1 MTIRGHAAD
10 GVPGTAAPGL
20 PDPIGEA
27 PVDPFVDPESAAT
40 NGAGHRLG
48 ARPVPDSPPP
58 ELRYRR
64 AFKLKS
70 SMTALWRSRTI
81 IWSLTIRDLRSTY
94 SQEVLGFA
102 WALLTPLVLMV
113 VFTFLQGRFG
123 GKIPTGGVWYPI
135 FLYVALMP
143 WTFFSGSVSS
153 GGTSLIGNPLLNKVY
168 APREVFPIAEIL
180 GTVVST
186 LCASA
191 ALVVLFLIDGRLPSA
206 TIYWAIPL
214 LAILLVFTLGIT
226 LLVAAMTVFL
236 RDMRHALPLF
246 LQVGLFATPIIYP
259 ITEIS
264 KQYRTLYV
272 VINPIAGIIDGLRR
286 CVLYDQAPRAGYTLV
301 AAGVS
306 CLWLFFAFVIFK
318 RLETGFADVS

>member
-10 GVPGTAAPGL
+10 GVPGAAAAAGL
-20 PDPIGEA
+20 PEQIPGQIPDALVI
-27 PVDPFVDPESAAT
+27 PERPAT
-40 NGAGHRLG
+40 NGGGHQPGSRV
-48 ARPVPDSPPP
+48 VPDSPPP

-70 SMTALWRSRTI
+70 SMIALWRSRTI
-81 IWSLTIRDLRSTY
+81 VWSLTIRDLRSTY

-135 FLYVALMP
+135 FLYVGLMP

-153 GGTSLIGNPLLNKVY
+153 GGTSLVGNPLLNKVY

-191 ALVVLFLIDGRLPSA
+191 
-206 TIYWAIPL
+206 PL
-214 LAILLVFTLGIT
+214 L
-226 LLVAAMTVFL
+226 
-236 RDMRHALPLF
+236 
-246 LQVGLFATPIIYP
+246 
-259 ITEIS
+259 
-264 KQYRTLYV
+264 K
-272 VINPIAGIIDGLRR
+272 
-286 CVLYDQAPRAGYTLV
+286 
-301 AAGVS
+301 
-306 CLWLFFAFVIFK
+306 
-318 RLETGFADVS
+318 

>member
-1 MTIRGHAAD
+1 MTIRGQSAD
-10 GVPGTAAPGL
+10 GIPSPGESPQL
-20 PDPIGEA
+20 PASIDRPADPAGA
-27 PVDPFVDPESAAT
+27 PVS
-40 NGAGHRLG
+40 NGAVNG
-48 ARPVPDSPPP
+48 ALIQREIPDSPPA
-58 ELRYRR
+58 ELRHRR
-64 AFKLKS
+64 AFRLKS
-70 SMTALWRSRTI
+70 SMVALWRSRTI

-113 VFTFLQGRFG
+113 VFTFLEGRFG

-135 FLYVALMP
+135 FLYVGLMP

-191 ALVVLFLIDGRLPSA
+191 ALIVLFIIDGRVPAA
-206 TIYWAIPL
+206 TTYWALPM

-226 LLVAAMTVFL
+226 LLVAALTVFL

-246 LQVGLFATPIIYP
+246 LQVGLFATPIIWP
-259 ITEIS
+259 ISEIT
-264 KQYRTLYV
+264 KQYRAAYV
-272 VINPIAGIIDGLRR
+272 AINPMAGVIEGLRR
-286 CVLYDQAPRAGYTLV
+286 CVLYDQPPRLSYSLI
-301 AAGVS
+301 AAGMS
-306 CLWLFFAFVIFK
+306 CFWLFFGYVVFK

>member
-1 MTIRGHAAD
+1 MRGHAAEESSVAAVQPLPATSD
-10 GVPGTAAPGL
+10 DAARSTTHGSGVL
-20 PDPIGEA
+20 RR
-27 PVDPFVDPESAAT
+27 S
-40 NGAGHRLG
+40 
-48 ARPVPDSPPP
+48 PVPDAPPP

-64 AFKLKS
+64 AFRLKT
-70 SMTALWRSRTI
+70 SMLALWRSRTI
-81 IWSLTIRDLRSTY
+81 VWSLTIRDLRSTY

-113 VFTFLQGRFG
+113 VFTFLEGRFG
-123 GKIPTGGVWYPI
+123 SGIPTGGVWYPI

-186 LCASA
+186 LCASV
-191 ALVVLFLIDGRLPSA
+191 ALIVLFIIDGRLPSV
-206 TIYWAIPL
+206 TSYWAIPL
-214 LAILLVFTLGIT
+214 LGILLVFTLGVT
-226 LLVAAMTVFL
+226 LLVAALTVFL

-246 LQVGLFATPIIYP
+246 LQVGLFATPILWP

-264 KQYRTLYV
+264 QQYRLAYV
-272 VINPIAGIIDGLRR
+272 AINPIAGIIDGIRR
-286 CVLYDQAPRAGYTLV
+286 SVLYGQAPRASYTLV

-306 CLWLFFAFVIFK
+306 FVWLFFAFVLFK

>member
-1 MTIRGHAAD
+1 MTIRGQAAD
-10 GVPGTAAPGL
+10 GVPSPGEPPTMPENVNQPVEPPPAP
-20 PDPIGEA
+20 A
-27 PVDPFVDPESAAT
+27 H
-40 NGAGHRLG
+40 NGAGGDALIR
-48 ARPVPDSPPP
+48 REIPDSPPP
-58 ELRYRR
+58 ELRHRR
-64 AFKLKS
+64 AFRFKS
-70 SMTALWRSRTI
+70 SMIALWRSRTI

-113 VFTFLQGRFG
+113 VFTFLVGRFG
-123 GKIPTGGVWYPI
+123 GKIATGGVWYPI
-135 FLYVALMP
+135 FFYVGLMP

-153 GGTSLIGNPLLNKVY
+153 GGTALVGNPLLNKVY

-191 ALVVLFLIDGRLPSA
+191 ALIVLFLLDGRWPSA
-206 TIYWAIPL
+206 TIYWSIPL
-214 LAILLVFTLGIT
+214 LAILLVFTLGVT
-226 LLVAAMTVFL
+226 LLVAALTVFL

-246 LQVGLFATPIIYP
+246 LQVGLIATPIIWP
-259 ITEIS
+259 ITEIQQ
-264 KQYRTLYV
+264 QYRLAFVT
-272 VINPIAGIIDGLRR
+272 INPMAGIIDGLRR
-286 CVLYDQAPRAGYTLV
+286 CVLYDQAPRASYTLV

-306 CLWLFFAFVIFK
+306 CVWLFVSFVIFK